1 MPDRPPD
8 EQSAVDD
15 AALRVENAA
24 LRAEVEELR
33 ASEAAVRADHAELKS
48 MVAVLTG
55 QVAQLER
62 VVREQADEIAELK
75 RQAAGD
81 SSNSSRPPSSD
92 APWAK
97 KPAKMRSSRTRSGRK
112 SGKQPGSSS
121 SSRCLIDDPDERL
134 EIRPGRCRSCD
145 ASLVEAAEHGHRR
158 RQIVD
163 IQPAPPPKVT
173 EYVRI
178 SKVCACCGVV
188 TTPGWDDEAV
198 PVEHVGIVAAPGSPV
213 RIGPETLARAALL
226 TCAHYLPVGRARDLL
241 ETLTAIDVSTGFL
254 AAIRGRA
261 ARQLEKKFL
270 GHMRNLLATAPVLHA
285 DETPGRATGS
295 LAYVHVACT
304 EYLTLMHVGDR
315 SAASID
321 AGGVLGQ
328 FTGVLVRDGYAGY
341 AHLQAAHA
349 WCGAHLLRDLRSIS
363 DADPDGQLWAQAMA
377 NTLLEANRAAHAAR
391 DRGADRLDEA
401 TLKQIRNHYLGAL
414 ARGNTD
420 NQGEH
425 SKLADKA
432 RTLITRFRRF
442 EDMILRFAA
451 DLSVPFTNNEAERAC
466 RPVKIQQRTSGG
478 CWRTLQGLTTSPSS
492 SPTWTQPPNG
502 DSTNS
507 TPSANSSPPAHG
519 YHPHSNQ
526 LNSNPRTRSRRSSRR
541 CAASGTGSRRCA
553 APTSRRRTGNCGR
566 WACRHGRTSS
576 SAKWYDSYWKP
587 TTSRRFLAIHT
598 VSGKGGAVTP
608 RCGRCRKP
616 GPVPCGSSR
625 VTSPTASAARTTRS
639 S

>member
-145 ASLVEAAEHGHRR
+145 ASLVEAAEHGRQR

-377 NTLLEANRAAHAAR
+377 NTLLEANRAAHEAR

-451 DLSVPFTNNEAERAC
+451 DLSVPFTELSRWLRLCRCLWFAAVPPLVRA
-466 RPVKIQQRTSGG
+466 V
-478 CWRTLQGLTTSPSS
+478 
-492 SPTWTQPPNG
+492 
-502 DSTNS
+502 
-507 TPSANSSPPAHG
+507 PA
-519 YHPHSNQ
+519 
-526 LNSNPRTRSRRSSRR
+526 PR
-541 CAASGTGSRRCA
+541 
-553 APTSRRRTGNCGR
+553 
-566 WACRHGRTSS
+566 
-576 SAKWYDSYWKP
+576 
-587 TTSRRFLAIHT
+587 
-598 VSGKGGAVTP
+598 
-608 RCGRCRKP
+608 
-616 GPVPCGSSR
+616 
-625 VTSPTASAARTTRS
+625 SAA
-639 S
+639 

>member
-1 MPDRPPD
+1 VPDRPPD

-226 TCAHYLPVGRARDLL
+226 TCAHYLPVGR
-241 ETLTAIDVSTGFL
+241 E
-254 AAIRGRA
+254 
-261 ARQLEKKFL
+261 
-270 GHMRNLLATAPVLHA
+270 PV
-285 DETPGRATGS
+285 T
-295 LAYVHVACT
+295 
-304 EYLTLMHVGDR
+304 
-315 SAASID
+315 I
-321 AGGVLGQ
+321 
-328 FTGVLVRDGYAGY
+328 
-341 AHLQAAHA
+341 
-349 WCGAHLLRDLRSIS
+349 
-363 DADPDGQLWAQAMA
+363 
-377 NTLLEANRAAHAAR
+377 
-391 DRGADRLDEA
+391 
-401 TLKQIRNHYLGAL
+401 
-414 ARGNTD
+414 
-420 NQGEH
+420 
-425 SKLADKA
+425 
-432 RTLITRFRRF
+432 
-442 EDMILRFAA
+442 
-451 DLSVPFTNNEAERAC
+451 
-466 RPVKIQQRTSGG
+466 PV
-478 CWRTLQGLTTSPSS
+478 
-492 SPTWTQPPNG
+492 
-502 DSTNS
+502 
-507 TPSANSSPPAHG
+507 
-519 YHPHSNQ
+519 
-526 LNSNPRTRSRRSSRR
+526 
-541 CAASGTGSRRCA
+541 
-553 APTSRRRTGNCGR
+553 
-566 WACRHGRTSS
+566 
-576 SAKWYDSYWKP
+576 
-587 TTSRRFLAIHT
+587 
-598 VSGKGGAVTP
+598 
-608 RCGRCRKP
+608 
-616 GPVPCGSSR
+616 
-625 VTSPTASAARTTRS
+625 
-639 S
+639 